1 MIRIFNLDTAFAA
14 IKSPNMPYVTHSR
27 GVELKK
33 ELSGTD
39 SDVITPDDEEYAE
52 SIKRFSESCEREAV
66 QHPVLNHSE
75 SY

>member
-1 MIRIFNLDTAFAA
+1 
-14 IKSPNMPYVTHSR
+14 MPYVTYSR
-27 GVELKK
+27 GVQLKK

-66 QHPVLNHSE
+66 NHPVFNHSE
-75 SY
+75 RC

>member
-1 MIRIFNLDTAFAA
+1 
-14 IKSPNMPYVTHSR
+14 MPYVTHSR
-27 GVELKK
+27 GLQLKK

-39 SDVITPDDEEYAE
+39 SDVITPDDEEEYAE

-66 QHPVLNHSE
+66 NHPVFNHSE